1 MKGGRKM
8 KKDYESLQK
17 EIDKLLWET
26 SQMKTGKTYQE
37 MQTNEKYKSTVKK
50 IGKLMMELEVIEEEN
65 KNNRR
70 QNKKIYT

>member
-65 KNNRR
+65 RNNRR

>member
-1 MKGGRKM
+1 M
-8 KKDYESLQK
+8 KKDYESLQR

>member
-1 MKGGRKM
+1 M
-8 KKDYESLQK
+8 KKDYEYLQK

-50 IGKLMMELEVIEEEN
+50 IGRLMIELEVIEEEN
-65 KNNRR
+65 RNNRR
-70 QNKKIYT
+70 QNKKPYT

>member
-1 MKGGRKM
+1 M

-65 KNNRR
+65 RNNRR
-70 QNKKIYT
+70 QNKKSYT